1 MKPLAKP
8 DAVYAIV
15 GLLTVIVSV
24 ARVPE
29 LLGLTAAA
37 VSYIGAAVIAAAGVV
52 RLLTAANDPSRSTI
66 MDTSA
71 IAVAAIFTA
80 LTASGFTVLV
90 SPNDVAALGGA
101 VGMVLATIRGQLVP
115 EPPAA

>member
-8 DAVYAIV
+8 DAIYAIV

-37 VSYIGAAVIAAAGVV
+37 VSYIGAAVIAVAGVV
-52 RLLTAANDPSRSTI
+52 RLLIAADDPSRSML
-66 MDTSA
+66 MDASA

-90 SPNDVAALGGA
+90 SPNDVAALGGS
-101 VGMVLATIRGQLVP
+101 VGIVLATIRGQLAP
-115 EPPAA
+115 APPT